1 MIQPIIPIKL
11 LFHYQKKAHKNYD
24 NKVLIDK
31 ILAKLNELYL
41 LIAIEAHNK
50 THIDN

>member
-11 LFHYQKKAHKNYD
+11 LFHYHKNYD